1 MIRRPPRSTRTDT
14 LFPYTT
20 LFRSVGV
27 AQWLISKELRD
38 AFGVANDADYA
49 EIRERHRNRGDAKRL
64 VSLEKARAQRFEGG
78 WDDYAPPEP
87 KKTGITVFD
96 DYPLQDLLEVID
108 WTPFFQAWE
117 LAGKFPAILEDEVVG
132 QSASEL
138 YRDARAMLDRII
150 ADKWLTA
157 KAVFG
162 LWPAN
167 SRGDDV
173 IVDAAPEGQSG
184 PTTLHFLRQQVDK
197 PVERPDFCL

>member
-1 MIRRPPRSTRTDT
+1 MDLIFVLIVFLFFFSSRRRHTRCALVT
-14 LFPYTT
+14 
-20 LFRSVGV
+20 GV
-27 AQWLISKELRD
+27 QTCALPIS
-38 AFGVANDADYA
+38 NDADYA

-117 LAGKFPAILEDEVVG
+117 LAGKFPAILEDEAVG

-138 YRDARAMLDRII
+138 YRDARAMLARII
-150 ADKWLTA
+150 AEIGRA
-157 KAVFG
+157 HV
-162 LWPAN
+162 
-167 SRGDDV
+167 
-173 IVDAAPEGQSG
+173 
-184 PTTLHFLRQQVDK
+184 
-197 PVERPDFCL
+197 

>member
-1 MIRRPPRSTRTDT
+1 MAIFFFIKQKTAYEMR
-14 LFPYTT
+14 
-20 LFRSVGV
+20 
-27 AQWLISKELRD
+27 ISDWSSDVCSSDL
-38 AFGVANDADYA
+38 
-49 EIRERHRNRGDAKRL
+49 NRGDAKRL

-78 WDDYAPPEP
+78 WNDYAPPEP

-132 QSASEL
+132 KSASEL
-138 YRDARAMLDRII
+138 YRDARAMLARII
-150 ADKWLTA
+150 ADKWVTA
-157 KAVFG
+157 KAVLG

-173 IVDAAPEGQSG
+173 IVEPAPEGQSG
-184 PTTLHFLRQQVDK
+184 PTTRHFLRPQSTEEPRARK
-197 PVERPDFCL
+197 GGGGT